1 MINPFDATAQ
11 FIHFGGPAP
20 RDHALCPHC
29 GKQGNKMDE
38 GIVTWND
45 RPKATDHDYECA
57 SCAGEWIIRRYRAT
71 DFSGATHPTSSY
83 ACIYIP
89 TPESPE
95 ARFKSIA
102 ARAMHGDGE

>member
-1 MINPFDATAQ
+1 MINPFDTSAQ
-11 FIHFGGPAP
+11 FIHFGGPDP

-29 GKQGNKMDE
+29 GKQGNKIDE
-38 GIVTWND
+38 GVITWND

-57 SCAGEWIIRRYRAT
+57 TCQGEWIIRRYHMT
-71 DFSGATHPTSSY
+71 GYEKYPSPSY

-89 TPESPE
+89 TPESIE